1 MTLRIVKNETHSLFD
16 DLNDFDIHLSE
27 AVPNS
32 FEKYHLLSLLTTTL
46 ESDNVREADKT
57 KTIQLLLK
65 HSDTLKS
72 MLRYGSK
79 EVSQILY
86 EAEAKVRNI
95 G

>member
-1 MTLRIVKNETHSLFD
+1 MTLRIVKYEPNNLYD
-16 DLNDFDIHLSE
+16 DLKEFDIHLSE

-79 EVSQILY
+79 EISQILY
-86 EAEAKVRNI
+86 DAEAKVRNI

>member
-1 MTLRIVKNETHSLFD
+1 MSLTLVGSNPKNLND
-16 DLNDFDIHLSE
+16 DLNEFDIYLSE

-46 ESDNVREADKT
+46 ESDNIREADKT

-79 EVSQILY
+79 EVSDILY
-86 EAEAKVRNI
+86 DAEAKVRNI